1 MTAQV
6 VTYALDES
14 TLVRFEIDPVD
25 LQQQVAPDRVV
36 GQVREAVEP
45 AVKAA
50 KAVLDRIRE
59 LSPDRVDL
67 KFGIK
72 VDTTANWLIAKAT
85 AEANFEVTLSWSPA
99 KDAAAPS
106 AAVAAAQ
113 PEAHAEPEAEPGP
126 KPGPASETGH

>member
-1 MTAQV
+1 MAAQV

-25 LQQQVAPDRVV
+25 LQQQVAPDRVA
-36 GQVREAVEP
+36 GQVRDAVEP

-72 VDTTANWLIAKAT
+72 ADTTANWLIAKAT
-85 AEANFEVTLSWSPA
+85 AEANFEVTLSWSPTKGA
-99 KDAAAPS
+99 TAPS

-126 KPGPASETGH
+126 ETGR